1 MKKLL
6 ALLVTQAVLLIIIF
20 IAACTARIETHTL
33 VVQRTSITPGW
44 DGRIVLE
51 GKETLPNGSTVTR
64 QVYCN
69 YRSEK
74 TCALLQEGDVVEVI
88 GDPERNQSVTVRR
101 LSD

>member
-6 ALLVTQAVLLIIIF
+6 ALLITQAVLLMVIF
-20 IAACTARIETHTL
+20 VAACTIKAETHTL
-33 VVQRTSITPGW
+33 VVLRTSITPGW

>member
-6 ALLVTQAVLLIIIF
+6 ALLVTQAILLIIIS
-20 IAACTARIETHTL
+20 ISACTARIETHTL

-51 GKETLPNGSTVTR
+51 GKETLPNGSTITR

>member
-6 ALLVTQAVLLIIIF
+6 AFLVTQAILLIIIS
-20 IAACTARIETHTL
+20 ISACTARIETHTL

-51 GKETLPNGSTVTR
+51 GKETLPNGSTITR
-64 QVYCN
+64 QIYCN

>member
-6 ALLVTQAVLLIIIF
+6 ALLITQAALLMVIF
-20 IAACTARIETHTL
+20 VAACTIKTETHTL